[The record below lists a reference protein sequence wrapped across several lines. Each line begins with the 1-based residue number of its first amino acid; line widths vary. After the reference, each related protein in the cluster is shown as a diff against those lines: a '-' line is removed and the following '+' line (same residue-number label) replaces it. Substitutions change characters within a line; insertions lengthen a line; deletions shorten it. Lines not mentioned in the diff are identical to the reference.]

1 MYPFERFTE
10 EAKKVLTLAQEEA
23 ERSHHSYIG
32 TEHLLLGIM
41 RQHDGPGG
49 QALSSLNVDIVR
61 VRQTIDDTLGVS
73 ERVAFQQI
81 IPTSRVKKVI
91 ELSFE
96 EARRQG
102 HEFVDSG
109 HMLIALMQ
117 EGEGIAA
124 RVLQDLGATMEKV
137 TAAVKN
143 ARKESARHIPVVH
156 SVKDTDIETL
166 LTLLRTPALGELLE
180 SRGLDVDATVALLAN
195 PPEEVLKLR
204 RFVAG
209 TRAEIKAKVEQ
220 QEYEKAARLQQGE
233 KDLLKRLAAAEQ
245 KWIGGETSESR

>member
-32 TEHLLLGIM
+32 TEHLVLGIL
-41 RQHDGPGG
+41 RHGEGTGARALHSLGIEIGP
-49 QALSSLNVDIVR
+49 VR
-61 VRQTIDDTLGVS
+61 ETIETTLGPS
-73 ERVAFQQI
+73 ERTIIHQI

-96 EARRQG
+96 EAHRQG
-102 HEFVDSG
+102 HQYVDSG

-124 RVLQDLGATMEKV
+124 HVLQDLGATMTKI

-143 ARKESARHIPVVH
+143 ARKESARHIPVMH
-156 SVKDTDIETL
+156 SVADTDIETL
-166 LTLLRTPALGELLE
+166 LTLLRTPALADLLQ
-180 SRGLDVDATVALLAN
+180 SRGLDVAATVALLAN
-195 PPEEVLKLR
+195 PPEEVVKLR

-209 TRAEIKAKVEQ
+209 TRAEIANMVDKKD
-220 QEYEKAARLQQGE
+220 YEKAARLQQGE
-233 KDLLKRLAAAEQ
+233 KDLLKRLAAAERQ
-245 KWIGGETSESR
+245 WLDGLQPR